1 MSEMQFT
8 VSSVTKILN
17 SAFLIFKTFAQISAD
32 YKV

>member
-8 VSSVTKILN
+8 VSSVTKILYL
-17 SAFLIFKTFAQISAD
+17 AFLIFKTFAQISAD